1 MALPWEPKASPAQR
15 VALGEEGQRMSE
27 LSPPGGSEG
36 YGACDDEGGGSD
48 VSKLDNA
55 LACVDDFV
63 SQKLGL

>member
-1 MALPWEPKASPAQR
+1 
-15 VALGEEGQRMSE
+15 MSE

-36 YGACDDEGGGSD
+36 YGACGDE
-48 VSKLDNA
+48 DNA